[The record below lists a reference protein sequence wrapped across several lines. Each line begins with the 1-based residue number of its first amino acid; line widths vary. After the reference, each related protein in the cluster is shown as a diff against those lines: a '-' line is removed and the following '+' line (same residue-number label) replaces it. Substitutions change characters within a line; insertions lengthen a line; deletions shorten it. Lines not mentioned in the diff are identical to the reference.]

1 MTESHDETPL
11 IGENDRILISSREQV
26 AKKQA
31 LVTAEMLLETY
42 TANLEAKYTSLIQSE
57 QPISRKW
64 SWLS

>member
-11 IGENDRILISSREQV
+11 IGENDRILISSKQV

-42 TANLEAKYTSLIQSE
+42 TANLEAKSASLI
-57 QPISRKW
+57 
-64 SWLS
+64 LS

>member
-1 MTESHDETPL
+1 MESHDETPL
-11 IGENDRILISSREQV
+11 IGENDMIFISSREQV

-42 TANLEAKYTSLIQSE
+42 TANLEAKRASFIQSE
-57 QPISRKW
+57 QPISQKW

>member
-31 LVTAEMLLETY
+31 LVTAEMLLEVY
-42 TANLEAKYTSLIQSE
+42 TANLEAKRTSLIQSE
-57 QPISRKW
+57 WPISQKW

>member
-1 MTESHDETPL
+1 MMESHDETPL
-11 IGENDRILISSREQV
+11 IGENDMIIISSREQV

-31 LVTAEMLLETY
+31 LVTAEMLLEAY
-42 TANLEAKYTSLIQSE
+42 TANLEAKYASLIQSE